1 MARTLQ
7 EIIDQEK
14 PEVVKKSQEIAS
26 EMLLNIHL
34 TELRE
39 RAELT
44 QNDIAGVMGVK
55 KPAIVDIEQVGQD
68 VKLSFLKKYVE
79 AIGGK
84 LNLDIEMSDGSR
96 FGFAV

>member
-14 PEVVKKSQEIAS
+14 PEIVKKSQVMAS

-55 KPAIVDIEQVGQD
+55 KPAIVDIERVGQD

-84 LNLDIEMSDGSR
+84 LNLDIEMSDGSH

>member
-55 KPAIVDIEQVGQD
+55 KPAIVDIERVGPD

>member
-1 MARTLQ
+1 MTRTLQ

-14 PEVVKKSQEIAS
+14 PEVVKKSQAMAS

-34 TELRE
+34 MELRE

>member
-14 PEVVKKSQEIAS
+14 PEVVKKSQAMAS